1 MKTTEATA
9 SPRRWTAWR
18 VFRIPALLAAV
29 SIFGLISAL
38 LGDGIWNALSWGALG
53 VPLLVIAYFSLKP
66 AST

>member
-9 SPRRWTAWR
+9 LPRRSTAWR

>member
-9 SPRRWTAWR
+9 LPRRWTTWR
-18 VFRIPALLAAV
+18 VFRVPALLAAV

-38 LGDGIWNALSWGALG
+38 LGYGIWNALSWGALG
-53 VPLLVIAYFSLKP
+53 MPLLVIAYFSLKP